1 LTLLL
6 GGRPH
11 EIVPP
16 SREEYQM
23 PKYLF
28 RASYSAAGA
37 AGVLKEGGSA
47 RVKAVEALVAS
58 VGGTVECMYWS
69 MGSDDFLLIADAP
82 DSAAAA
88 AASLTVGASGA
99 ARVTTS
105 ELLTAADVDEIVR
118 RRVDYRA
125 PGA

>member
-1 LTLLL
+1 M
-6 GGRPH
+6 
-11 EIVPP
+11 
-16 SREEYQM
+16 M

-47 RVKAVEALVAS
+47 RVKVIEGLVKSAGGKIDATYWALGA
-58 VGGTVECMYWS
+58 
-69 MGSDDFLLIADAP
+69 DDFLLIADLP

-99 ARVTTS
+99 ASVTTS
-105 ELLTAADVDEIVR
+105 ELLTAADVDEIAKR
-118 RRVDYRA
+118 RILYRP
-125 PGA
+125 PGG

>member
-1 LTLLL
+1 
-6 GGRPH
+6 
-11 EIVPP
+11 
-16 SREEYQM
+16 M

-28 RASYSAAGA
+28 RASYTATGA

-47 RVKAVEALVAS
+47 RAKVVEALMAS
-58 VGGTVECMYWS
+58 VGGTVESMYWA
-69 MGSDDFLLIADAP
+69 MGADDFVCIADLP
-82 DSAAAA
+82 DSGAAA

-99 ARVTTS
+99 VKITTS

-118 RRVDYRA
+118 RQVAYRA

>member
-1 LTLLL
+1 
-6 GGRPH
+6 
-11 EIVPP
+11 
-16 SREEYQM
+16 M

-47 RVKAVEALVAS
+47 RTKAIEALVGS
-58 VGGTVECMYWS
+58 VGGTVETMYWV
-69 MGSDDFLLIADAP
+69 MGADDFLLIADLP

-99 ARVTTS
+99 ARITTS
-105 ELLTAADVDEIVR
+105 ELMTAADVDEIVR

>member
-1 LTLLL
+1 
-6 GGRPH
+6 
-11 EIVPP
+11 
-16 SREEYQM
+16 M

-47 RVKAVEALVAS
+47 RAKAVEALVGS
-58 VGGTVECMYWS
+58 VGGTVEAMYWA
-69 MGSDDFLLIADAP
+69 MGADDFILIADAP

-99 ARVTTS
+99 AKVTTS
-105 ELLTAADVDEIVR
+105 ELMTAADVDALVG

>member
-1 LTLLL
+1 
-6 GGRPH
+6 
-11 EIVPP
+11 
-16 SREEYQM
+16 M

-47 RVKAVEALVAS
+47 REGAVRALVES
-58 VGGTVECMYWS
+58 VGGTVDSMYWA
-69 MGSDDFLLIADAP
+69 MGADDFILIADVP

-99 ARVTTS
+99 AKVSTS
-105 ELLTAADVDEIVR
+105 ELMTAADVDGVVS
-118 RRVDYRA
+118 RRVAYRA

>member
-1 LTLLL
+1 
-6 GGRPH
+6 
-11 EIVPP
+11 
-16 SREEYQM
+16 M

-47 RVKAVEALVAS
+47 RAKAVEALVAS
-58 VGGTVECMYWS
+58 VGGTVETMYWA
-69 MGSDDFLLIADAP
+69 MGADDFVLIADLP
-82 DSAAAA
+82 DTAAAA

-99 ARVTTS
+99 VKITTS
-105 ELLTAADVDEIVR
+105 ELMTAADMDEVVR
-118 RRVDYRA
+118 RRVAYRA